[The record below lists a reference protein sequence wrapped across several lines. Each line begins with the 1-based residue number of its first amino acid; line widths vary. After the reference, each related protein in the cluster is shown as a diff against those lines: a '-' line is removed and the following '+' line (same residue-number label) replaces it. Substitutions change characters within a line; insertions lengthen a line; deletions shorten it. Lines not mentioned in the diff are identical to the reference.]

1 MEAFIGSIMA
11 GTLVLTGKI
20 TNVWIR
26 VEQPDLTDY
35 IYEPGNIAVSDCG
48 HQLWT
53 YTVSIL
59 EFLWI
64 FVSPYLVD
72 GFSGAVGTQIYS

>member
-1 MEAFIGSIMA
+1 MEAVIGFIMA
-11 GTLVLTGKI
+11 GAVVLTGRV
-20 TNVWIR
+20 TNVWVL
-26 VEQPDLTDY
+26 VEQCDLTDY
-35 IYEPGNIAVSDCG
+35 IYEPGNITVSDCG

-59 EFLWI
+59 DFFWI

-72 GFSGAVGTQIYS
+72 AVKGAVGTQIYY